1 MQAPLRMSLLLKKLC
16 YEQNIYGILI
26 NWRKLSFYHNWFSLS
41 EAKEIKTKRE
51 KNWGG
56 GLAVSQGLRLII
68 LTMDLQWSKGTVG
81 WMVENRWYAPS
92 SPFFTLTPLHIIT
105 TDPDNAAANNYTINA
120 SAAISSMFYLS
131 LSYHKWLAQQLLA
144 VGGVS
149 GSSWHSSRRWHPTAA
164 DQASIQTQFRLS
176 QNKYTVYVCEIGC
189 SYSWE
194 AHLVKISCA
203 LVQPHGLR

>member
-1 MQAPLRMSLLLKKLC
+1 MKQ
-16 YEQNIYGILI
+16 
-26 NWRKLSFYHNWFSLS
+26 RKLRPKEKKIGAGDWLYPKGWGLLYWRWICNGPKGLWDEWWKIDGMHPPLPFSPWHPS
-41 EAKEIKTKRE
+41 TS
-51 KNWGG
+51 
-56 GLAVSQGLRLII
+56 SQLTQTMQLRTITQLMHQ
-68 LTMDLQWSKGTVG
+68 L
-81 WMVENRWYAPS
+81 
-92 SPFFTLTPLHIIT
+92 PL
-105 TDPDNAAANNYTINA
+105 
-120 SAAISSMFYLS
+120 SSMFYLS

-144 VGGVS
+144 VGGLN

-176 QNKYTVYVCEIGC
+176 QNKYTVYVCQIGC